1 MAGRAFSPYNSHLLR
16 QLRFITMSSSLIPE
30 RPLLISPSLA
40 ATIGLEEACMLSLL
54 SDLAAYRP
62 LRSANGRQWLE
73 LDETWVQRLMPFWS
87 DYDIQRISKNL
98 KDKGIIQL
106 ASAPYVGSRQL
117 ILAFEQAS
125 PAPVPAAEVSSIT
138 PGANLIAPNWQP
150 DSELLKRIAE
160 HNIPEYF
167 IRQQLPEFITY
178 WRERGEVS
186 HAWGAKFLKD
196 VLHKWRHHQT
206 QIARETREQ
215 QERRQRD
222 DEAAFLQ
229 RDQETAMHSQ
239 WRPSRDAL
247 EVLVKHAGISLAFV
261 EDAIPEFVVYWQE
274 RGDVGRTWNSKFIQ
288 HVKRQWLRYSSAL
301 EHDTEPRR
309 LPDNWQP
316 SKDVYDVLQLANID
330 LNFARQQLPEFVL
343 FWRDSNQ
350 VYASW
355 NTKFLQ
361 HVKYHWA
368 KQHALTTVNSPQ
380 VNAHAGQ
387 QLAHPSSRTRDSS
400 LAQQLNDRS
409 WAN

>member
-1 MAGRAFSPYNSHLLR
+1 
-16 QLRFITMSSSLIPE
+16 MSSSLISE

-40 ATIGLEEACMLSLL
+40 ATIGLEEACMLSVL

-62 LRSANGRQWLE
+62 LREANGRQWLE
-73 LDETWVQRLMPFWS
+73 LDEGWVQKLMPFWT
-87 DYDIQRISKNL
+87 DYDIQRISKSL
-98 KDKGIIQL
+98 RDKGIIQL
-106 ASAPYVGSRQL
+106 ASAPYVTSRQL
-117 ILAFEQAS
+117 ILAFDNHLADNPTQPHVQPE
-125 PAPVPAAEVSSIT
+125 APQIH
-138 PGANLIAPNWQP
+138 PGANLISPHWQP
-150 DSELLKRIAE
+150 DTELLKRIAE

-178 WRERGEVS
+178 WRERGEIS

-222 DEAAFLQ
+222 DEAVFLQ
-229 RDQETAMHSQ
+229 RDQETAMHSH

-288 HVKRQWLRYSSAL
+288 HVKRQWLRYNTAL
-301 EHDTEPRR
+301 EHDSEPRR
-309 LPDNWQP
+309 LPEHWQP
-316 SKDVYDVLQLANID
+316 SKDVYDVLKLANID
-330 LNFARQQLPEFVL
+330 LNFAQQQLPEFVL

-350 VYASW
+350 LHSSW

-361 HVKYHWA
+361 HVKFHWA
-368 KQHALTTVNSPQ
+368 KQHALNTDPSTQ

-387 QLAHPSSRTRDSS
+387 PLAHPSGRTRDSS

-409 WAN
+409 WAS